1 MSNNKKQNDM
11 KTTELKIGSI
21 VKMAFIAELKDVKKD
36 WEIINIMDNDLVLY
50 SANCMVSNIT
60 NNFFRVIVPHDNCE
74 SVKISKKCFT
84 ETQFSVG
91 QCWGF
96 RPEIISI

>member
-1 MSNNKKQNDM
+1 M
-11 KTTELKIGSI
+11 KALATSELKIGSI
-21 VKMAFIAELKDVKKD
+21 IKMAFVAELKDVKKD

-50 SANCMVSNIT
+50 SANCVVSNIT
-60 NNFFRVIVPHDNCE
+60 DKFFRVIIPHTNCE
-74 SVKISKKCFT
+74 SMKISKKCFT
-84 ETQFSVG
+84 ETKFSVG